1 MDDFRDRSPH
11 TSPQKSNIPQT
22 FDEIVIS
29 ESGATPSVDSLEK
42 IDLEFDI
49 EDLPSFSDQ
58 SVSDIQ
64 PPLSP
69 NFFFLKY
76 QIHLLRIDQRKVN
89 RVNLNIKH
97 TIKICILTTA
107 PKLIRGKILLID
119 SPKLFPFLYSLHIY
133 VILILNF
140 NH

>member
-69 NFFFLKY
+69 NFFFPQIPDTPVKDRPKKGKSGQFKY
-76 QIHLLRIDQRKVN
+76 
-89 RVNLNIKH
+89 
-97 TIKICILTTA
+97 
-107 PKLIRGKILLID
+107 
-119 SPKLFPFLYSLHIY
+119 
-133 VILILNF
+133 
-140 NH
+140 